1 MKTNLAVLAGMVFLV
16 MVGSAMAE
24 KPLGDYGFVRG
35 VCYPRAWRN
44 DQATLERE
52 LGYAQKVQLNST
64 RVWLS
69 YREHQKNPE
78 GFIKALQN
86 YVRTAHRL
94 GISTMPVLWNGNG
107 LNPDTLKETFRPEG
121 EAYTKAVV
129 EALKNEEGLLMWD
142 IMNEPF
148 MNDYYNRAP
157 AEEKP
162 KREAEIRD
170 FVRYYIK
177 FVKKLDPVNAVT
189 VGYAFSREL
198 ESSADLV
205 DVLSFHDYLGTRQ
218 RVENSY
224 RLAEEVS
231 GKYGN
236 KPMINTEM
244 ACIARANPYDMALE
258 ICTRHKMGWYVFE
271 LMIEGYWNEVHG
283 LFYPDGTIRDPS
295 IIAALLGFYRNR
307 DLKTSIK
314 PNPNREGGVTR
325 ALQELEAALEGE
337 PSVFGYTK
345 TSTDK
350 ILEAAEYCANFLE
363 AAEMVP
369 MYEPPTTKIRFWRE
383 QPEKER
389 DRDAI
394 RAFAYELGLTL
405 KKQCR
410 IF

>member
-86 YVRTAHRL
+86 YVRTAHCL

-177 FVKKLDPVNAVT
+177 FVKKLDTVNAVT

-205 DVLSFHDYLGTRQ
+205 DVLSFHDYLGTHQ

-224 RLAEEVS
+224 RLAEVVS
-231 GKYGN
+231 AKYGN
-236 KPMINTEM
+236 KPMLNSEM

-325 ALQELEAALEGE
+325 ALQELEG
-337 PSVFGYTK
+337 GT
-345 TSTDK
+345 
-350 ILEAAEYCANFLE
+350 
-363 AAEMVP
+363 
-369 MYEPPTTKIRFWRE
+369 RR
-383 QPEKER
+383 
-389 DRDAI
+389 
-394 RAFAYELGLTL
+394 RA
-405 KKQCR
+405 QR
-410 IF
+410 IWLHEDVHR